1 LPSSP
6 NRTARRLARSGFTL
20 IELLVVIAII
30 AILAAMLLPALAR
43 ARAKA
48 QQVSCLNNNHQVAL
62 GWLMYADDNSSKMAT
77 TFMWINAEIWNL
89 GMTFE
94 ADNTQNTNIWPLITT
109 RGEGP
114 QQYLGPPAAPTDAGG
129 GALGPYVK
137 SPGPYKCP
145 ADKSVANE
153 HGVIL
158 PRIRSIS
165 MNQAIWGP
173 LDHADGNDSWTT
185 NPWRTYYRTTDMTVP
200 PPVGIWIFIDE
211 NPDSINDAAF
221 AVDLAYTGGAACF
234 TDGPTLL
241 HNGGCGLSFGDGHAE
256 IHKWTSPLTYQA
268 NFITL
273 YREDHYQA
281 FYPVPNDLDVA
292 WLEYRT
298 SANIDGTMAW

>member
-1 LPSSP
+1 
-6 NRTARRLARSGFTL
+6 
-20 IELLVVIAII
+20 LLVVIAII

-62 GWLMYADDNSSKMAT
+62 GWLMYADDNSGNLAT
-77 TFMWINAEIWNL
+77 TFLWINAEIWSV
-89 GMTFE
+89 GMTFTGN
-94 ADNTQNTNIWPLITT
+94 NTQNTNIWPLITM
-109 RGEGP
+109 RGEASKGP
-114 QQYLGPPAAPTDAGG
+114 LLQGPPAAPSDAGG

-145 ADKSVANE
+145 ADRSVASE
-153 HGVIL
+153 QGVTL

-221 AVDLAYTGGAACF
+221 AVNPNDSGGSACF
-234 TDGPTLL
+234 IDGPTLL
-241 HNGGCGLSFGDGHAE
+241 HNGGCGLSFADGHAE
-256 IHKWTSPLTYQA
+256 VHKWTDPKTYQP
-268 NFITL
+268 NFLTL
-273 YREDHYQA
+273 YRENHYDA
-281 FYPVPNDLDVA
+281 GYPIPNDVDVA

-298 SANIDGTMAW
+298 SAQENGTMAW